1 MKALL
6 LLLLFGAPFALTAQT
21 RDTTWRVQLNQRT
34 VINHEGADANR
45 EPVEIKK
52 LKKADV
58 VKVVFRLSELMP
70 KEQTLELLDAKKQ
83 VVWTK
88 TYTKITESKAPSVEG
103 EDLIKAA
110 NKSKLKIVGRLTLVI
125 KAPELIR
132 ACVLGELQIRA
143 IEK

>member
-1 MKALL
+1 MKAIVF
-6 LLLLFGAPFALTAQT
+6 LLLFVAPLALCAQT

-34 VINHEGADANR
+34 VINHEGAESNR
-45 EPVEIKK
+45 EPAEIKK

-58 VKVVFRLSELMP
+58 VKVIFRLSELMP

-110 NKSKLKIVGRLTLVI
+110 SKSKLKLVGKLTLVV
-125 KAPELIR
+125 KAPELMR

-143 IEK
+143 LEK